1 MDHLIASLDKLLK
14 YKTEDPSRF
23 YTFLSDCGETDD
35 KQWESLIPKIY
46 YLYERQVLRKD
57 LVYLSLLASQNHALL
72 GKFIDYDKSI
82 YSLDVSDPVSLYDYH
97 VYKKQHWV
105 YEIIDNPGNY
115 PKLVDL
121 KNIYNKFQMIK
132 FVKETNLSV
141 VEIDQLESLT
151 REINFEFLD
160 DFWKFYVEE
169 ITRFISTVK
178 FCKTLKTDANDSDL
192 FVFASK
198 NTPLDTLSRFTDL
211 GDATQWEN
219 ISSKL
224 ACNHDQF
231 IIFTGFTILATLIN
245 LLIDNYNPNLKKD
258 HINALFETLKSKLI
272 DLKDKQLQIELLEN
286 IFRLMFHRK
295 AHEFTCKEK
304 EIRFVLFLLKSVT
317 EELKLKKVYERDSD
331 HYRRLST
338 LSNYVTDALW
348 RLDLILNTK
357 ITPKIQEQLLN
368 YMLAPPESLIH
379 ICLKRQNFE
388 RAHQVIEIFDLRD
401 SDLANEVNYA
411 EIFLKFRK
419 TPRKNAKSVVEFF
432 ESNSPHDLF
441 TNIFDLAI
449 TGTQT
454 WDQSEILLNLSGEKL
469 NSDETLSNFYKR
481 VSEIGHE
488 VGPKDNVSLP
498 EILISPNY
506 PLDVASYR
514 AKEAFFEDLARL
526 YDEFNT
532 QNRPNDP
539 GNFNKNHPNHKTFL
553 KMNDLV
559 VKYLQDRETT
569 QYLLR
574 IFNYLK
580 AFSKILY
587 IEQNSSDIISKGKN
601 TSYFDIFNFNRSELT
616 GKLLFERQLDP
627 TEFEKYFGKLKLD
640 FLYHVVGNCFPT
652 INLHVQE
659 NVTIEELYHDNM
671 LYIPSRSIIIY
682 IQKRNWLLAFILNEM
697 YKVEGV
703 KIDISE
709 VRLRTFFNYLKSPRI
724 QHLKAI
730 FDKNDI
736 IAALQ
741 NCINAQKVKLYFRER
756 IVEHDLVSIQSQN
769 SSNSDGFET
778 GEEIQEDAKTTN
790 WRTLYDIIESIP
802 ENQMKK
808 KSDLIICKDNVLVN
822 MVQDGFEPEYYKYA
836 YFIANR
842 DLRIDTIL
850 NNFKKWPGKFAGDI
864 IKSEI
869 SRFDC
874 LMDSKMETLRD
885 WLQQIE
891 LNEELKNVF
900 EVKSWYKSYNF
911 CREMPENALDKI
923 LQTNNVDFL
932 LDFIQLY
939 QPSTEILCNIN
950 SSYLSRI
957 MDLNTPLDRI
967 KKLLDSLPFEH
978 AIDMCHNL
986 LTILRNLEY
995 LQFVADYLNTNVSD
1009 DLFLKNVQISLK
1021 MLSVFAPLEQDQ
1033 LFCLLNEPL
1042 SILEVLLMNTK
1053 LDKLAAI
1060 LHLLNTQHNLSDF
1073 TDVITTEKI
1082 DELLRKYA
1090 EKSLDFRVI
1099 THPNPGLF
1107 KTPEPKL
1114 LQSLDS
1120 LSLMSD
1126 KRQFVVPENVP
1137 TKEEWVQNDEVVECM
1152 CCHQVAFSMFNRRHH
1167 CRRCGRVVC
1176 YNCSL
1181 KRMFV
1186 PSYGDI
1192 LVRVCSDCYNQTIGE
1207 KNDSNSEKSRSF
1219 IQEYWLLND
1228 DPEHNKI
1235 IREEFSYEHA
1245 PSTSLCFSI
1254 LRYHSKSVEY
1264 PKFLL
1269 EQCEVM
1275 LKLLQPNQEVA
1286 QEIDYLLVIKMLKS
1300 LATAAKMVSAE
1311 NMLQSGASMADRIL
1325 YQTELLALLAER
1337 GCLSLMPSQNIYV
1350 DANVLRRLR
1359 DKLLQREQWNLALEV
1374 STKAGLDNTGVF
1386 AAWGKSCLKA
1396 GSLLLAREKFQRCL
1410 DKNSQYETSSNLS
1423 RLSELNSSLD
1433 SLTFPRSRISS
1444 RVSSGSFT
1452 SESKPLK
1459 DPPLLYEII
1468 QILETKTRTINP
1480 KVVEKAQSVKIS
1492 GSVTSLNQLPY
1503 TVHID
1508 TALSIV
1514 NRVKNLKEIASGN
1527 YSLTGSKKFNCCTS
1541 RPTIDPIFYD
1551 ECIYYLG
1558 KYGTHL
1564 SLLEFYIRHGEIHTA
1579 LIYILECHL
1588 PSETFIEVYMKCL
1601 KDGMVA
1607 ILQEHMSRIDS
1618 SLELW
1623 KDHLKNLCRHL
1634 EKQQLLNSL
1643 YQLQL
1648 YIGDYVRASMTCI
1661 RFYQDGVK
1669 TFTELANNVGFL
1681 HKGEEHLRQ
1690 ILEQEQ
1696 WVEVTSVTSK
1706 DSFEERLLTNS
1717 DLVMKIETKDV
1728 NRHINTVKRQVEV
1741 MKFLAEREASGVNT
1755 RDLILAKDEPI
1766 PTLFGSTLEK
1776 INLAVLAII
1785 SGEAVEDGFNLA
1797 TKIIEDF
1804 KLRPI
1809 KVYCLAGKQLA
1820 KSERYNGIT
1829 QLVNCIKSTGIND
1842 SAISD
1847 MLDEMLAHAVG
1858 TLIKENVGGTKVEDL
1873 IKLIND
1879 KATKIS
1885 AYIEAKQLK
1894 TAYFLAVK
1902 YKRTA
1907 DIRRIQRE
1915 AELLNMPTIKALCQ
1929 KVLQN
1934 SPHTSKD

>member
-1 MDHLIASLDKLLK
+1 MDQLITSLDKLLK
-14 YKTEDPSRF
+14 YKNEDPSRF
-23 YTFLSDCGETDD
+23 YTFLSDCTETDE

-46 YLYERQVLRKD
+46 YLYDRQVLRKD

-72 GKFIDYDKSI
+72 RKFVDYDKSI
-82 YSLDVSDPVSLYDYH
+82 YVLNVADPVSLYDYY
-97 VYKKQHWV
+97 VYKGKHWV
-105 YEIIDNPGNY
+105 YEIIDNPGNHA
-115 PKLVDL
+115 KLVDL

-132 FVKETNLSV
+132 YVKETNTSV
-141 VEIDQLESLT
+141 VDLDQLERLSHA
-151 REINFEFLD
+151 INFEFLD
-160 DFWKFYVEE
+160 DFWKFYVAE
-169 ITRFISTVK
+169 ITRFITTVK
-178 FCKTLKTDANDSDL
+178 FCKTLKPDANDSDL

-198 NTPLDTLSRFTDL
+198 NTQLDTLSRFTDL
-211 GDATQWEN
+211 SDATQWEN
-219 ISSKL
+219 ILAKL
-224 ACNHDQF
+224 CNNCDQF
-231 IIFTGFTILATLIN
+231 NIFTGFVILATLIN
-245 LLIDNYNPNLKKD
+245 LLIDNYNTNLKKD
-258 HINALFETLKSKLI
+258 HVNALFETVKTKLI

-295 AHEFTCKEK
+295 SHEFTCKEK

-317 EELKLKKVYERDSD
+317 EELKLKKVYERDSE

-338 LSNYVTDALW
+338 LSIYVTDALW

-357 ITPKIQEQLLN
+357 NTPKIQEQLLN

-379 ICLKRQNFE
+379 ICLKRHNFE

-401 SDLANEVNYA
+401 SDLAQQVNYS
-411 EIFLKFRK
+411 ETFLKFRK
-419 TPRKNAKSVVEFF
+419 FLRKNGKLAQTVTEFF
-432 ESNSPHDLF
+432 ESNSPNEIF

-454 WDQSEILLNLSGEKL
+454 WDESEILLNLAEKF
-469 NSDETLSNFYKR
+469 NSDETLPSSYLNFYKR
-481 VSEIGHE
+481 VTEIGHE
-488 VGPKDNVSLP
+488 VGPKDNISLP
-498 EILISPNY
+498 QILISPNY
-506 PLDVASYR
+506 PLDVNVY
-514 AKEAFFEDLARL
+514 KTKVEFFQNLARL
-526 YDEFNT
+526 YDEFNG
-532 QNRPNDP
+532 QNRPNEP
-539 GNFNKNHPNHKTFL
+539 GSFNKNHPNHKTLL
-553 KMNDLV
+553 KMNELIV
-559 VKYLQDRETT
+559 NYLQDRDTT
-569 QYLLR
+569 QYLAR

-601 TSYFDIFNFNRSELT
+601 SSYFDIFNFNRSELT

-671 LYIPSRSIIIY
+671 LYIPSRSIIVY

-724 QHLKAI
+724 QHLKAL

-756 IVEHDLVSIQSQN
+756 IIEHDLVSIQSQN

-836 YFIANR
+836 HFITNR

-850 NNFKKWPGKFAGDI
+850 SNFRKWPGKFAADI

-874 LMDSKMETLRD
+874 LMDSKMETLCG

-891 LNEELKNVF
+891 LNEELKSVF
-900 EVKSWYKSYNF
+900 EVKSWYKSYAF
-911 CREMPENALDKI
+911 CKEVPESALEKI
-923 LQTNNVDFL
+923 LLTNNVDFL
-932 LDFIQLY
+932 LDFVQLY
-939 QPSTEILCNIN
+939 QPSPETVCKIN
-950 SSYLSRI
+950 SSYLTRI
-957 MDLNTPLDRI
+957 MDTNIPLDRI

-986 LTILRNLEY
+986 LTILHNLEY
-995 LQFVADYLNTNVSD
+995 LQFIADYLSTNVSD

-1021 MLSVFAPLEQDQ
+1021 MLSVFTPLEQDQ
-1033 LFCLLNEPL
+1033 LFCLINEPL

-1060 LHLLNTQHNLSDF
+1060 LDLLNAHNLSDF
-1073 TDVITTEKI
+1073 SEVITTEKI

-1152 CCHQVAFSMFNRRHH
+1152 CCHQVTFSMFNRRHH

-1186 PSYGDI
+1186 PTYGDI
-1192 LVRVCSDCYNQTIGE
+1192 LVRVCSDCYNQTVGE
-1207 KNDSNSEKSRSF
+1207 RNDSNSDKSRSF

-1254 LRYHSKSVEY
+1254 LRYHSKSIEY

-1275 LKLLQPNQEVA
+1275 LKLLQPNQEAA

-1300 LATAAKMVSAE
+1300 LAMAAKMVSTE

-1325 YQTELLALLAER
+1325 SQAELLALLAER
-1337 GCLSLMPSQNIYV
+1337 GCLNLMPSQNLYV

-1374 STKAGLDNTGVF
+1374 STKAGLDNTDP
-1386 AAWGKSCLKA
+1386 KA
-1396 GSLLLAREKFQRCL
+1396 EQ
-1410 DKNSQYETSSNLS
+1410 Q
-1423 RLSELNSSLD
+1423 
-1433 SLTFPRSRISS
+1433 
-1444 RVSSGSFT
+1444 
-1452 SESKPLK
+1452 
-1459 DPPLLYEII
+1459 
-1468 QILETKTRTINP
+1468 
-1480 KVVEKAQSVKIS
+1480 
-1492 GSVTSLNQLPY
+1492 
-1503 TVHID
+1503 
-1508 TALSIV
+1508 
-1514 NRVKNLKEIASGN
+1514 
-1527 YSLTGSKKFNCCTS
+1527 
-1541 RPTIDPIFYD
+1541 
-1551 ECIYYLG
+1551 
-1558 KYGTHL
+1558 
-1564 SLLEFYIRHGEIHTA
+1564 
-1579 LIYILECHL
+1579 
-1588 PSETFIEVYMKCL
+1588 
-1601 KDGMVA
+1601 VA
-1607 ILQEHMSRIDS
+1607 
-1618 SLELW
+1618 
-1623 KDHLKNLCRHL
+1623 
-1634 EKQQLLNSL
+1634 
-1643 YQLQL
+1643 
-1648 YIGDYVRASMTCI
+1648 
-1661 RFYQDGVK
+1661 
-1669 TFTELANNVGFL
+1669 
-1681 HKGEEHLRQ
+1681 
-1690 ILEQEQ
+1690 
-1696 WVEVTSVTSK
+1696 
-1706 DSFEERLLTNS
+1706 
-1717 DLVMKIETKDV
+1717 
-1728 NRHINTVKRQVEV
+1728 
-1741 MKFLAEREASGVNT
+1741 
-1755 RDLILAKDEPI
+1755 I
-1766 PTLFGSTLEK
+1766 PTLFGTTLEK
-1776 INLAVLAII
+1776 INLAVMAII
-1785 SGEAVEDGFNLA
+1785 SGETVEDGFNLA

-1809 KVYCLAGKQLA
+1809 KVYCLAGKQFA

-1858 TLIKENVGGTKVEDL
+1858 TLIKENIEGTKVEDL

-1934 SPHTSKD
+1934 SPHTHSKD